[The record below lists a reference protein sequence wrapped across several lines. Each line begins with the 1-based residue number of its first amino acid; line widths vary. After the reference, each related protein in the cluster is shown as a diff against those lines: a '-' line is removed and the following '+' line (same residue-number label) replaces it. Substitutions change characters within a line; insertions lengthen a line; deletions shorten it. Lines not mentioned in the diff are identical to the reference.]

1 MFLGSYLHARYVY
14 VAQIFSSK
22 STRYFSQVRR
32 RDKLG
37 RLKPLSLSARVSLLR
52 SHGILQID
60 RRESAAIERI
70 QVLSASHILVTL
82 AMSPVSRLVVPR
94 SAGASARA
102 AVCRTPAPA
111 PWARWSARWTGRA
124 SPAPAPASPAPTRT
138 AGGSSTGTRST
149 CTGGTTLLIL
159 SRVTQFQL

>member
-1 MFLGSYLHARYVY
+1 MFPGYYLHARYVS
-14 VAQIFSSK
+14 VALIFSSK

-70 QVLSASHILVTL
+70 QVLSSSHILVTDTL
-82 AMSPVSRLVVPR
+82 AMSPLSRLVVPR
-94 SAGASARA
+94 SAGVSARA

-124 SPAPAPASPAPTRT
+124 SPAPAPASPATTRT

-149 CTGGTTLLIL
+149 CTGGTTNTNDLK
-159 SRVTQFQL
+159 

>member
-1 MFLGSYLHARYVY
+1 MFPGYYLHARYVS
-14 VAQIFSSK
+14 VALIFSSK

-70 QVLSASHILVTL
+70 QVLSSPHILVTDTL
-82 AMSPVSRLVVPR
+82 PMVSSVQASRATECGCECKGGCVPDSCPCALGQVECEVDR
-94 SAGASARA
+94 EGFPCTCSSKSCNNPHGRRFFNRNK
-102 AVCRTPAPA
+102 VDMH
-111 PWARWSARWTGRA
+111 RWDN
-124 SPAPAPASPAPTRT
+124 
-138 AGGSSTGTRST
+138 
-149 CTGGTTLLIL
+149 
-159 SRVTQFQL
+159 QHY

>member
-1 MFLGSYLHARYVY
+1 MFPGYYLHARYVS
-14 VAQIFSSK
+14 VALIFSSK

-70 QVLSASHILVTL
+70 QVLSSSHILVTDTL
-82 AMSPVSRLVVPR
+82 AMS
-94 SAGASARA
+94 SA
-102 AVCRTPAPA
+102 VNH
-111 PWARWSARWTGRA
+111 
-124 SPAPAPASPAPTRT
+124 
-138 AGGSSTGTRST
+138 
-149 CTGGTTLLIL
+149 
-159 SRVTQFQL
+159 

>member
-1 MFLGSYLHARYVY
+1 MFPGSYLHARYVS

-70 QVLSASHILVTL
+70 QVLSSSHILVTDTL
-82 AMSPVSRLVVPR
+82 AMSSAVNHYSVKLV
-94 SAGASARA
+94 
-102 AVCRTPAPA
+102 T
-111 PWARWSARWTGRA
+111 
-124 SPAPAPASPAPTRT
+124 T
-138 AGGSSTGTRST
+138 AFTFK
-149 CTGGTTLLIL
+149 TLLRHYAKQAWTPL
-159 SRVTQFQL
+159 

>member
-1 MFLGSYLHARYVY
+1 MFLGSYLHARYVS

-70 QVLSASHILVTL
+70 QVLSASHILVTN
-82 AMSPVSRLVVPR
+82 VHWQCT
-94 SAGASARA
+94 SA
-102 AVCRTPAPA
+102 VNE
-111 PWARWSARWTGRA
+111 
-124 SPAPAPASPAPTRT
+124 
-138 AGGSSTGTRST
+138 
-149 CTGGTTLLIL
+149 L
-159 SRVTQFQL
+159 SVKLYNHGEGP